1 MHIQG
6 CWKRTTSSGTHRLVF
21 SSAQTATQCCGRTG
35 YLTALLQVGRR
46 FKVRSAYMLP
56 LWWSK
61 VLCNALIWCSD
72 VKLWNNKRKC
82 HYHDCEWNAFWTFWS
97 SWNWNLCVVCAI
109 FLLIRLNNTLS
120 DPYFRHW
127 NHKPCH
133 SDAGR
138 QSNIQQQIW
147 RLIFSL
153 WCQCYNER

>member
-61 VLCNALIWCSD
+61 VLCNAYFGVVML
-72 VKLWNNKRKC
+72 N
-82 HYHDCEWNAFWTFWS
+82 CEIIKESATIMIVNETHS
-97 SWNWNLCVVCAI
+97 GHSGVLGIGICV
-109 FLLIRLNNTLS
+109 
-120 DPYFRHW
+120 
-127 NHKPCH
+127 
-133 SDAGR
+133 
-138 QSNIQQQIW
+138 
-147 RLIFSL
+147 
-153 WCQCYNER
+153 